1 MVMTDERETAK
12 VDHDAAMPVY
22 RQLAVILRD
31 QIAFGQLRS
40 GRAIPTEKV
49 LMDEHD
55 LGRDSVRK
63 ALGLLREAGLIEA
76 VQGRGTFVT
85 EHAQE
90 RAQEQAKGQ

>member
-1 MVMTDERETAK
+1 MTEERETAK

-31 QIAFGQLRS
+31 QIASGQLRS

-49 LMDEHD
+49 LMEEHG

-85 EHAQE
+85 ERAHE